1 MYKRFLLIFCI
12 LFVSFNIRPALA
24 AKIKGVVVQAN
35 VSKAQFEHA
44 LKLAANMHEVL
55 NHTKFEVV
63 VFGPIVKLLTPLSD
77 EEPLIQTVQG
87 EGIKVIACGRSLKT
101 DHVKK
106 SDLDPGIPVVPFGA
120 VYILERE
127 NDGWVYFK
135 P

>member
-1 MYKRFLLIFCI
+1 MNKRVLLIFCL
-12 LFVSFNIRPALA
+12 LFALMNIKPVLA

-35 VSKAQFEHA
+35 VSQLQFEHA
-44 LKLAANMHEVL
+44 LKLAANMHSVL
-55 NHTKFEVV
+55 KHTKFEVV
-63 VFGPIVKLLTPLSD
+63 VFGPIVKWLTPLSV

-106 SDLDPGIPVVPFGA
+106 SDLDPGITVVPFGA
-120 VYILERE
+120 VYIMQRE
-127 NDGWVYFK
+127 SEGWAYFK